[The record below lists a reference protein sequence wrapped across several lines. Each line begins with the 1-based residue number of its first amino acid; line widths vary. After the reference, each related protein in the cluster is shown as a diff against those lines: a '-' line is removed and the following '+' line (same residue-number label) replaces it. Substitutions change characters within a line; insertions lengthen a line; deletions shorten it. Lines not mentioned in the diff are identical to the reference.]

1 MKEQIK
7 ELSRRF
13 DSFYIYEERTILTHI
28 RQLKENFP
36 SAAFLYSM
44 KCNPHPG
51 VLKSVFSQGFGADAA
66 SLGEVMLAETAGLSK
81 EQIYYSAPG
90 KTSSDIEGAL
100 DRAVLIADSAGEVE
114 RIREAARRKNT
125 VAKIGIRINPDFTLQ
140 GSGGVASKFGIDET
154 RAEELVRK
162 ETDGP
167 VKIVGIHIHVKSQEL
182 DAEALGTY
190 YKKIIRLAERFQTLC
205 GGLEFV
211 NMGSGMGVPYA
222 ADDREL
228 DVRALGRTVEE
239 ALGSF
244 RVRYPGTKIFLETGR
259 YAVCKAGFYVT
270 KVIDRKDSYGK
281 TFLILK
287 NTLNG
292 FIRPSLERLILH
304 YAASENPS
312 GMEPL
317 FTCRNAFGFFPLK
330 EAETMERVTLVGNL
344 CTAADVA
351 AEDLLLPRLEPGD
364 CVVMTNAGSYAAVLS
379 PMQFSSQERPA
390 ELFLTSGGELRDER
404 GNRIENG
411 KE

>member
-7 ELSRRF
+7 ELSRQF
-13 DSFYIYEERTILTHI
+13 DCFYIYEERAILAHI
-28 RQLKENFP
+28 RQMKENFP

-51 VLKSVFSQGFGADAA
+51 VLKSIFSQGFGADAA
-66 SLGEVMLAETAGLSK
+66 SLGEVMMAEAAGLSK

-90 KTSSDIEGAL
+90 KTRTDIEGAL
-100 DRAVLIADSAGEVE
+100 ERSVLIADSIGEVE
-114 RIREAARRKNT
+114 RIREAARRRNA

-140 GSGGVASKFGIDET
+140 GSGGAASKFGIDEAQ
-154 RAEELVRK
+154 AEKLARREA
-162 ETDGP
+162 DGF

-182 DAEALGTY
+182 DAEVLGTY

-222 ADDREL
+222 ADDRKL
-228 DVRALGRTVEE
+228 DIKALGKTVEE
-239 ALGSF
+239 ALASF
-244 RVRYPGTKIFLETGR
+244 RARYPDTKILLETGR
-259 YAVCKAGFYVT
+259 YAVCKSGFYIT
-270 KVIDRKDSYGK
+270 KVIDRKESYGK
-281 TFLILK
+281 TYLILK

-304 YAASENPS
+304 YAASENPT

-317 FTCRNAFGFFPLK
+317 FTSRDAFGFFALK
-330 EAETMERVTLVGNL
+330 EEAVERVTLVGNL

-351 AEDLLLPRLEPGD
+351 AEDILLPRLEPGD
-364 CVVMTNAGSYAAVLS
+364 CIVMTNAGSYAAVLS

-390 ELFLTSGGELRDER
+390 ELFLASDGEIRDER